1 MKPGRWIAAWG
12 IIFAAA
18 VSQAPAAPPDEAIL
32 PLEQYNTEKAR
43 ALASTYRTQ
52 LRQLYD
58 AVDRCYPWVEIVK
71 GGLGF
76 RKPKGVSADDRYLS
90 LWVLVD
96 QQITPAFAAAPPERR
111 ASAMF
116 QRYGVDLLRRLSSQK
131 SLVKDPA
138 LTGFAVVLTWIKP
151 NGLPNPPQ
159 QEVGETLAVFVDKDT
174 TLAFLEREISPA
186 EFLSKARV
194 FGFDGKLELGRLPID
209 LVDHQE
215 DRQLS
220 DCPP

>member
-1 MKPGRWIAAWG
+1 MKPWRWLTAWG
-12 IIFAAA
+12 IILAVA
-18 VSQAPAAPPDEAIL
+18 VSHAPAAPPDEAIL
-32 PLEQYNTEKAR
+32 PVEQHKTDKAR

-52 LRQLYD
+52 LRQIYD

-90 LWVLVD
+90 VWVLVD

-174 TLAFLEREISPA
+174 TLAFLERELSPA

-194 FGFDGKLELGRLPID
+194 FGFDGKLELGRLPIE

-215 DRQLS
+215 DHPPAS
-220 DCPP
+220 CPP